1 MRLIHFLLYLFKERF
16 KTVPGVRVNLQCL
29 QDFSLYLLK
38 GWCQV
43 WSHCYS
49 SSAVQRISIQQKYPT
64 ISTTKTPNKLKVY
77 KNCLEFRRLSCMKI
91 IA

>member
-49 SSAVQRISIQQKYPT
+49 SSAVYKEYLFNKSILPFPPQKLPT
-64 ISTTKTPNKLKVY
+64 NLKFTKIVWNSEDY
-77 KNCLEFRRLSCMKI
+77 R
-91 IA
+91 A